1 MRVLL
6 GIILG
11 VFLTIAGTY
20 AYDSS
25 TGREPNGLT
34 STAAGGQ
41 APMVNWD
48 VVSANW
54 SLFKTSVSES
64 ADNLERSFKRH
75 TG

>member
-1 MRVLL
+1 MLL
-6 GIILG
+6 GIIIG
-11 VFLTIAGTY
+11 AFLTIAGTY

-25 TGREPNGLT
+25 TGRAPNGLA

-48 VVSANW
+48 VVGATWNV
-54 SLFKTSVSES
+54 FKASVGES
-64 ADNLERSFKRH
+64 ADNLERSLKRH

>member
-1 MRVLL
+1 VRLLL

-11 VFLTIAGTY
+11 VLLTIAGAY

-25 TGREPNGLT
+25 TGRAPNGLAP
-34 STAAGGQ
+34 TAADGQ

-54 SLFKTSVSES
+54 DLFKADVRER
-64 ADNLERSFKRH
+64 ADNLERNLKRH

>member
-1 MRVLL
+1 MRLLL

-11 VFLTIAGTY
+11 ALLTIAGAY

-25 TGREPNGLT
+25 TGRAANGLT
-34 STAAGGQ
+34 PTAASGQ

-54 SLFKTSVSES
+54 DLFKSDVRER
-64 ADNLERSFKRH
+64 ADNLERSLKRH

>member
-11 VFLTIAGTY
+11 VILTIAVVY

-25 TGREPNGLT
+25 SGRAANGLT
-34 STAAGGQ
+34 PTAAGGQ

-54 SLFKTSVSES
+54 DLFKADVRER
-64 ADNLERSFKRH
+64 ADNLERGLKRH